1 MKQYFVVDVDFSLE
15 LIILYLYV
23 SVSNSIRSNMTTYE
37 GIKSFYDYRKVTAD
51 QLKKDAQQLIDV
63 SNNCGKEWQNIELSL
78 AKWQNEKAG
87 NSGKQ

>member
-1 MKQYFVVDVDFSLE
+1 
-15 LIILYLYV
+15 
-23 SVSNSIRSNMTTYE
+23 MTTYE

-63 SNNCGKEWQNIELSL
+63 SSNCGRKWQNIALSM
-78 AKWQNEKAG
+78 ARWQNEKAG